1 MAKGEKAMKKIL
13 LFVYPTFAEF
23 EITVATALLRNKYEI
38 ITAGLT
44 KELVIS
50 ETGLQVQPHIELSEV
65 RVDEYEGILIPGGE
79 EVQLKDA
86 KPLFS
91 IIHQFYE
98 QEKLVAAICAGPYAL
113 AKAGLLKGGS
123 YTATIDYK
131 RFDCFPV
138 ENFVYKEVVQHSN
151 IITAQ
156 GHAFV
161 PFGIAIASYFGVA
174 DEHNTNF
181 YCGKGNV
188 VMEKLL

>member
-1 MAKGEKAMKKIL
+1 MKKIL

-23 EITVATALLRNKYEI
+23 EITVATALLKNKFEI

-44 KELVIS
+44 KELIIS
-50 ETGLQVQPHIELSEV
+50 ETGLQVQPHIELREV
-65 RVDEYEGILIPGGE
+65 RVEEYEGIIIPGGD
-79 EVQLKDA
+79 EVQMKDA
-86 KPLFS
+86 EGLFS
-91 IIHQFYE
+91 VVRQFHE

-113 AKAGLLKGGS
+113 AKAGLFKEIS
-123 YTATIDYK
+123 YTVTIDYQK
-131 RFDCFPV
+131 LDCFPV

-174 DEHNTNF
+174 NEHNTNF
-181 YCGKGNV
+181 YGGKGNV
-188 VMEKLL
+188 MMEKLLPENV

>member
-1 MAKGEKAMKKIL
+1 MAKGERAMKKIL

>member
-1 MAKGEKAMKKIL
+1 MKKIL

-23 EITVATALLRNKYEI
+23 EITVATALLKNKYEI

-50 ETGLQVQPHIELSEV
+50 ETGLQVQPHIEVSEA
-65 RVDEYEGILIPGGE
+65 RVDEYEGILIPSGE
-79 EVQLKDA
+79 EGQLEDA

-91 IIHQFYE
+91 IIRQFHE

-113 AKAGLLKGGS
+113 AKAGLFKGIS
-123 YTATIDYK
+123 YTATIDCQK
-131 RFDCFPV
+131 FDCFPV
-138 ENFVYKEVVQHSN
+138 ENFVYEEVVQHSN

-174 DEHNTNF
+174 DEHNTDF

-188 VMEKLL
+188 VMEKLLRENV

>member
-1 MAKGEKAMKKIL
+1 MKKIL
-13 LFVYPTFAEF
+13 LFVYSTFAEF
-23 EITVATALLRNKYEI
+23 EITVATALLKNKYEI

-50 ETGLQVQPHIELSEV
+50 ETGLQVQPHIEVSEV

-79 EVQLKDA
+79 EGQLEDA

-91 IIHQFYE
+91 IIRQFHE

-113 AKAGLLKGGS
+113 AKAGLFKGIS
-123 YTATIDYK
+123 YTATIDYQK
-131 RFDCFPV
+131 FDCFSV
-138 ENFVYKEVVQHSN
+138 ENFVYEEVVKHSN

-161 PFGIAIASYFGVA
+161 PFGIVIASYFGVA
-174 DEHNTNF
+174 DEHNTDF

-188 VMEKLL
+188 VMEKLLRENV

>member
-1 MAKGEKAMKKIL
+1 MLK
-13 LFVYPTFAEF
+13 
-23 EITVATALLRNKYEI
+23 NKYEI

-50 ETGLQVQPHIELSEV
+50 ETGLQVQPHIEVSEV
-65 RVDEYEGILIPGGE
+65 RVDEYEGYLFQVE
-79 EVQLKDA
+79 KKDSW
-86 KPLFS
+86 KMQNLFS
-91 IIHQFYE
+91 IIRQFHE

-113 AKAGLLKGGS
+113 AKAGLFKGIS
-123 YTATIDYK
+123 YTATIDYQK
-131 RFDCFPV
+131 FDCFPV
-138 ENFVYKEVVQHSN
+138 ENFVYEEVVKHSN

-174 DEHNTNF
+174 DEHNTDF

-188 VMEKLL
+188 VMEKLLRENV

>member
-1 MAKGEKAMKKIL
+1 MKKIL

-23 EITVATALLRNKYEI
+23 EITVATALLKNKFEI

-50 ETGLQVQPHIELSEV
+50 ETGLQVTPHIELREV
-65 RVDEYEGILIPGGE
+65 RVEEYEGIIIPGGDE
-79 EVQLKDA
+79 IQIKDA
-86 KPLFS
+86 EGLFLVVR
-91 IIHQFYE
+91 QFHE

-113 AKAGLLKGGS
+113 AKAGLFKEIP
-123 YTATIDYK
+123 YTVTIDYQK
-131 RFDCFPV
+131 LDCFPV

-161 PFGIAIASYFGVA
+161 PFGIAIASYFGIA
-174 DEHNTNF
+174 NEHNTNF
-181 YCGKGNV
+181 YGGKGNV
-188 VMEKLL
+188 MMEKLLPENV

>member
-1 MAKGEKAMKKIL
+1 MKKIL

-23 EITVATALLRNKYEI
+23 EITVATALLKNKYEI

-91 IIHQFYE
+91 IIQQFYE

-113 AKAGLLKGGS
+113 AKAGLWKGGS